1 MADAKLN
8 DDVEEIPQP
17 IRGNKISKKNK
28 KKNKNQQQD
37 LEEDSAGTPNIVVI
51 MLRSM
56 DGITHKNSHKLEA
69 FQAVKMICCL
79 CRETSGKFNFFTSP
93 LQ

>member
-1 MADAKLN
+1 LANTKLKDDD

-37 LEEDSAGTPNIVVI
+37 LEEDSAGMHNIVVKI
-51 MLRSM
+51 LFKVISLWIFHALPPNSNDDGNILR
-56 DGITHKNSHKLEA
+56 I
-69 FQAVKMICCL
+69 
-79 CRETSGKFNFFTSP
+79 
-93 LQ
+93 

>member
-1 MADAKLN
+1 LANTKLKDDD

-37 LEEDSAGTPNIVVI
+37 LEEDSAGMPNIIVLI
-51 MLRSM
+51 IL
-56 DGITHKNSHKLEA
+56 
-69 FQAVKMICCL
+69 
-79 CRETSGKFNFFTSP
+79 
-93 LQ
+93 